1 MAKVVRPRRESAVSR
16 LLTGGGAP
24 SMDQE
29 WLRIALDEVLE
40 NEQPLWKP
48 PTRYFRA
55 SVAGDACLR
64 AIVLESMGHNIPV
77 EARKRRIFRT
87 GTKIEE
93 VNVEAARAA
102 GIFVEPDDVDE
113 GGQPVV
119 RYEDPPII
127 GHIDMLARRPADGK
141 VILVEYKS
149 INESLFQ
156 KLPKEHGPTLVG
168 ESPLLR
174 SHTRYAHQWNT
185 YAGAPN
191 LDLDEGCIVFEAKN
205 TQKQRFFWLL
215 RDDDLLDEVLG
226 RLRPAAP
233 YILSD
238 PQRVPPRGLD
248 PYEARDED
256 GSHKNC
262 SRRYLCRRLPE
273 DGCTYDE
280 VRRIDAQLR
289 G

>member
-1 MAKVVRPRRESAVSR
+1 MAKVVRPRRESAASR
-16 LLTGGGAP
+16 LLSGGDSP
-24 SMDQE
+24 SPDQE

-48 PTRYFRA
+48 AERFFRG

-93 VNVEAARAA
+93 VNVETAKKA
-102 GIFVEPDDVDE
+102 GILVEPEDVDE
-113 GGQPVV
+113 EGQPIV
-119 RYEDPPII
+119 RYEDPPIV

-141 VILVEYKS
+141 IILVEYKS
-149 INESLFQ
+149 INESLFGR
-156 KLPKEHGPTLVG
+156 LPKEHDTTLVG
-168 ESPLLR
+168 ESPLLK
-174 SHTRYAHQWNT
+174 SHMRYAHQWNT

-205 TQKQRFFWLL
+205 TQKQKFFWML
-215 RDDDLLDEVLG
+215 RDDDLLEGMLE
-226 RLRPAAP
+226 RLRLAAP
-233 YILSD
+233 YILSN
-238 PQRVPPRGLD
+238 PQRVPPRELD
-248 PYEARDED
+248 PNEAKDED
-256 GSHKNC
+256 RSHKNC
-262 SRRYLCRRLPE
+262 SRRYLCARLPDE
-273 DGCTYDE
+273 GATYDE
-280 VRRIDAQLR
+280 VRALDAQLR